1 MFTTK
6 KKELFSVPTKSSKA
20 TSTGSNAFVHEGL
33 KKSSESLSGNGA
45 LKYSTTGDDFVD
57 QFGSTGQF
65 RAIRPYAEIARD
77 MNVLYTQ
84 NPELAVK
91 FTLYLR
97 TISRKVQLFDGDK
110 TEKVQKGTGLKHESI
125 MRMIWL
131 NVNHNETFWKNI
143 KLFISV
149 GSWKDIFVMLQ
160 TDLSFNG
167 WEGRV
172 LDWDNFASLIMSGLE
187 NPNTVDLVKKYLPQI
202 KSRSNCTTVEA
213 QANTTIGK
221 FLVSKIFGVK
231 SDNYATYKQ
240 YRKLKASGEA
250 HQWQQLISQRLF
262 DQIDF
267 ASVHGRALSGLVSSK
282 FLSNNNL
289 ENTYEDWISAQPVAK
304 YTGYVHE
311 LAMKIGSP
319 NGGNNYWLSG
329 SNATTLKP
337 YQKHTINK
345 QYDGLVKLAKDNV
358 NLNSGLL
365 VVRDTSGSMTSNIK
379 GQEISAYDVA
389 KALGI
394 FFGDMLEGHF
404 ANSWVEFN
412 RTAKMH
418 TYKEDNF
425 VDKWLGDASSI
436 IGNTNFLS
444 VANLFANIKS
454 KGVTESEF
462 PTGIVCISDGEF
474 NRAKDRLT
482 TNFEAFR
489 DILTAAGFS
498 KEYVKNFQLILWDIP
513 NSYYGRDTTQF
524 ETYGDTEN
532 VFYLSGYD
540 GSILGFL
547 LGDADEDGKVK
558 STPKTPEEL
567 FQAAMDQEVLN
578 LVTV

>member
-1 MFTTK
+1 MFNTK
-6 KKELFSVPTKSSKA
+6 KKELFSVPTKSGGK
-20 TSTGSNAFVHEGL
+20 TKTTNTGSNAFVHEGL
-33 KKSSESLSGNGA
+33 KKSAEGLSGNGA
-45 LKYSTTGDDFVD
+45 LKYTTTGNDFVD

-65 RAIRPYAEIARD
+65 RAIRPYSEISRD
-77 MNVLYTQ
+77 ANVLYTQ

-131 NVNHNETFWKNI
+131 SVNHNDVFWKNI

-160 TDLSFNG
+160 TDLVYNG
-167 WEGRV
+167 WEGRT
-172 LDWDNFASLIMSGLE
+172 LDWDKFSTLIRSGLE

-202 KSRSNCTTVEA
+202 KAKSSCTTVES

-221 FLVSKIFGVK
+221 WLVSEIFGVK
-231 SDNYATYKQ
+231 SDNYATYKK

-250 HQWQQLISQRLF
+250 HEWQQLISQKLF

-282 FLSNNNL
+282 FLANNKL
-289 ENTYEDWISAQPVAK
+289 EKTYEDWISAQPVAK
-304 YTGYVHE
+304 FTGYVPE
-311 LAMKIGSP
+311 LGRKVNHGM
-319 NGGNNYWLSG
+319 
-329 SNATTLKP
+329 KP
-337 YQKHTINK
+337 YQKHTVNK
-345 QYDGLVKLAKDNV
+345 QYEGVVKLSKENV
-358 NLNSGLL
+358 NVKSGLL
-365 VVRDTSGSMTSNIK
+365 AVRDTSGSMSSNIH
-379 GQEISAYDVA
+379 GMEMSSNDVA
-389 KALGI
+389 KAMAI

-404 ANSWVEFN
+404 ANSWVEFSSKATM
-412 RTAKMH
+412 R

-425 VDKWLGDASSI
+425 VDKWLGDTTGGWGS
-436 IGNTNFLS
+436 TDFLS
-444 VANLFANIKS
+444 VVDLFVNIKS
-454 KGVTESEF
+454 KGVAESEF
-462 PTGIVCISDGEF
+462 PTGIICISDGEF
-474 NRAKDRLT
+474 NSSGSSIE
-482 TNFEAFR
+482 TNFAAFR
-489 DILTAAGFS
+489 RKLTSAGFS
-498 KEYVKNFQLILWDIP
+498 AEYVKNFQLILWDIP
-513 NSYYGRDTTQF
+513 NTFYGSRGERDTKF
-524 ETYGDTEN
+524 ETYGDAEN

-547 LGDADEDGKVK
+547 LGDAELDGTV
-558 STPKTPEEL
+558 SATPKTAEEL